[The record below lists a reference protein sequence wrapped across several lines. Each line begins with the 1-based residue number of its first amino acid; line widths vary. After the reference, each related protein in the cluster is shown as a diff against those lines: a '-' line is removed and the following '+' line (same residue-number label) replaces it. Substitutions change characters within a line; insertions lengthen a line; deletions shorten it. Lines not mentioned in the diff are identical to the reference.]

1 MGLTEQLL
9 NEAIKD
15 LQIEQMALSQ
25 EIGQYTVPNTPLEK
39 KQKVK
44 RASLIKQMGA
54 LNQFIRDILK
64 YQKVQNDLI
73 TTIEEQAAMTT
84 L

>member
-25 EIGQYTVPNTPLEK
+25 EIGQYTVPNTPLVK
-39 KQKVK
+39 KQKDK

-64 YQKVQNDLI
+64 YQKVQNDFI
-73 TTIEEQAAMTT
+73 TTVEEQAEGA
-84 L
+84 

>member
-44 RASLIKQMGA
+44 RASLFKHMGA

>member
-25 EIGQYTVPNTPLEK
+25 EIGQYTVPNTPLVK
-39 KQKVK
+39 KQKDK

-73 TTIEEQAAMTT
+73 TTVEEQAEAA
-84 L
+84 